1 MTSTPPILRRR
12 AVAWAASLMAV
23 SLIGASCTGPLERTA
38 EEELREQLLS
48 TSRSYIHAVQG
59 GPQIE
64 LSREPSDVEAQ
75 LTDQRRAELDSL
87 SGPASYV
94 QEPLEL
100 GNDLMGE
107 AETRSITL
115 SLQQAVRIAVEN
127 NLQVQEARLRPAISQ
142 ARLTQ
147 AEAVFDAVYFA
158 ELNLNKLDTPQPA
171 LVAGIGRLG
180 PPSLTDDRSLNTGI
194 RKPLTTG
201 GQVTVSTGFSRNSS
215 TPTVFAEDPHY
226 EANALVSLSQPLL
239 RNFGSDVNRAQIL
252 LSQNARRS
260 SIEELR
266 DNLLTTV
273 NDVEQAYWDLVFTRQ
288 QLLVELR
295 LLKRAIE
302 TRRPLLERREFD
314 VSPVQLTQA
323 NATVEE
329 RRARV
334 IRVRQQVRLQSDR
347 LKQLLNSPELPL
359 SGEIMIQPADMP
371 TDLPVQFNLLDAV
384 TTALQRRPEP
394 QQALL
399 AINDA
404 SIRQRVADNQRLPLL
419 NLAATARF
427 NGVGS
432 NIGESYETVGEGDF
446 IDYILSAQF
455 EAPIGNRAAQ
465 ALYREQQIARE
476 ASVIAYQ
483 AAAQQAVLDVK
494 QSLRSLIG
502 TYELIGATRA
512 TRRAAADNLRALE
525 EQEKAGQAL
534 TPEFLDLK
542 FRRQDSLA
550 EAETAE
556 ARALTDYNTAI
567 AAMYRAM
574 GVLLERCGIELAD
587 PEAPATTN

>member
-12 AVAWAASLMAV
+12 TVAWAASLTAV
-23 SLIGASCTGPLERTA
+23 ALIGASCTGPLERSA

-48 TSRSYIHAVQG
+48 TSRSYIQAVQG

-127 NLQVQEARLRPAISQ
+127 NLKVQEARLRPAISQ

-147 AEAVFDAVYFA
+147 AQAVFDAVYFA
-158 ELNLNKLDTPQPA
+158 ELNLHKLDTPQPA

-260 SIEELR
+260 SLEELR

-273 NDVEQAYWDLVFTRQ
+273 NDVEKAYWDLVFTRQ
-288 QLLVELR
+288 QLLVALR
-295 LLKRAIE
+295 QLERAIE

-329 RRARV
+329 RRAEV
-334 IRVRQQVRLQSDR
+334 IRLRQQVRTQSDQ
-347 LKQLLNSPELPL
+347 LKQLLHSPELPL
-359 SGEIMIQPADMP
+359 SDEVMIQPADLP

-384 TTALQRRPEP
+384 TTALQRRPEL

-399 AINDA
+399 TIHDA

-419 NLAATARF
+419 NLAATTRF

-432 NIGESYETVGEGDF
+432 NIGESYDTVGEGDF

-476 ASVIAYQ
+476 TSVIQYQ
-483 AAAQQAVLDVK
+483 AAAERAVLEVK
-494 QSLRSLIG
+494 QALRSLIS

-512 TRRAAADNLRALE
+512 ARRAAADNLRALE

-567 AAMYRAM
+567 AAMYRAT
-574 GVLLERCGIELAD
+574 GTLLERCGIELAD
-587 PEAPATTN
+587 PESPAIAN